1 MMLDINTYNSL
12 VSPILHVPT
21 VTSCEVGRVCH
32 STLRDFELAPNRRG
46 AIEVTSSGALL
57 VRSKST
63 KQLSTPPEAKLR
75 FLSGFSFEKSD
86 PWSLDDSMSYESGD
100 RSGRGYRFCGRPR
113 DPRRE
118 GGRKEKKA
126 APLCGSSVRPL
137 SDLVS
142 GVTFAGSGECRR
154 VLYLTTP

>member
-1 MMLDINTYNSL
+1 MPQHFAGFS
-12 VSPILHVPT
+12 
-21 VTSCEVGRVCH
+21 VGAKQAGR
-32 STLRDFELAPNRRG
+32 
-46 AIEVTSSGALL
+46 EVTSSGALL

-63 KQLSTPPEAKLR
+63 KQLSTPPAAKLR
-75 FLSGFSFEKSD
+75 FFSGFSFEKSD

-100 RSGRGYRFCGRPR
+100 RSGRGDRFCGRPR

-126 APLCGSSVRPL
+126 APLCRSSVRPL

-142 GVTFAGSGECRR
+142 GVTFAVGEFCISQLHS
-154 VLYLTTP
+154 VGKKSSMPAQNVST